1 MGFVLFP
8 SSLLGDCRLICD
20 WIISIHRNI
29 KLSARLKEAK
39 GVIISN
45 FAQNWL
51 FAFNVDMV
59 KSVVTS
65 QLLPC
70 HATL

>member
-1 MGFVLFP
+1 MGLVLFP

-29 KLSARLKEAK
+29 KLFARLKEAK
-39 GVIISN
+39 GVLISN

-51 FAFNVDMV
+51 LIIMLCECVLTVNEYF
-59 KSVVTS
+59 SIT
-65 QLLPC
+65 
-70 HATL
+70 

>member
-1 MGFVLFP
+1 MVLVLFP
-8 SSLLGDCRLICD
+8 SSLLGDSRLICD

-29 KLSARLKEAK
+29 KLFARKEAK

-51 FAFNVDMV
+51 LIITVWVCFNS
-59 KSVVTS
+59 K
-65 QLLPC
+65 
-70 HATL
+70 